1 MCKTKIVATLGPAS
15 HSREM
20 ITKLI
25 QSGVNVVRLNFSHGN
40 ADEHIACA
48 HLVRNIAAEL
58 DVSVGV
64 LVDLQGPKI
73 RISCFK
79 EGSIQLNA
87 GDIFTLDGQLD
98 PQAGVQ
104 DRVGLDYPQLIQD
117 LLPGNTLLL
126 DDGRVQLLVTEVNKA
141 KQWVKTQVLNNG
153 KLSNR
158 KGINLL
164 GGGLSAPALTD
175 KDKQD
180 IRTAAKLEADF
191 LAISFPRNAQ
201 DINDARALAQQAGC
215 DAHIVAK
222 VERAEVV
229 KDQQSMDDIIQA
241 SDVIMVARGDLGVE
255 IGDARLPNVQKAL
268 ISRAKHLGKPVIT
281 ATQMLESMIE
291 NPLPTRAEVLD
302 IANAVIDGTDAIM
315 LSAESAAGHYP
326 VEAVQAMVRIA
337 QGAEEGIECAQDCW
351 DKLHHLC
358 SDAGKSFA
366 LSSMISATK
375 VHKDLGVAIL
385 TEQGETPLLMSRC
398 QSQTTIWALSDKP
411 KLLRKLSLLRG
422 VTPAYLSAIEK
433 QADLLSQ
440 QVLNRLQRDAQEQ
453 NISSLLMTQLESV
466 EGVGNINVC
475 RLLYLPSNKK
485 KAISKKGW
493 AA

>member
-15 HSREM
+15 QSREM

-25 QSGVNVVRLNFSHGN
+25 NAGVNVVRLNFSHGT
-40 ADEHIACA
+40 ADEHIERAM
-48 HLVRNIAAEL
+48 LVRDISQKL
-58 DVSVGV
+58 GVSVGI

-73 RISCFK
+73 RISCFEDGAITLK
-79 EGSIQLNA
+79 A
-87 GDIFTLDGQLD
+87 GDSFILDGLH
-98 PQAGVQ
+98 PTMAGNQ
-104 DRVGLDYPQLIQD
+104 ERVGLDYPQLIQD
-117 LLPGNTLLL
+117 LKLGDTLLL
-126 DDGRVQLLVTEVNKA
+126 DDGRVQLRVEELNKPQ
-141 KQWVKTQVLNNG
+141 QWVKTRVINNG

-175 KDKQD
+175 KDKRD
-180 IRTAAKLEADF
+180 IITAAKLQADF
-191 LAISFPRNAQ
+191 LAVSFPRNAQ
-201 DINDARALAQQAGC
+201 DLHEARRLAVQAGC
-215 DAHIVAK
+215 HAHIVAK

-229 KDQQSMDDIIQA
+229 SDQKNMDAVINA
-241 SDVIMVARGDLGVE
+241 SDVVMVARGDLGVE
-255 IGDARLPNVQKAL
+255 IGDARLPGVQKAL
-268 ISRAKHLGKPVIT
+268 IARSNYLGKPVIT
-281 ATQMLESMIE
+281 ATQMLESMID

-302 IANAVIDGTDAIM
+302 VANAIIDGTDAIM
-315 LSAESAAGHYP
+315 LSAESAARSYP
-326 VEAVQAMVRIA
+326 IEAVEAMVRIA
-337 QGAEEGIECAQDCW
+337 HGAEQELGCAQNSW

-385 TEQGETPLLMSRC
+385 TQQGETPLLMSRC
-398 QSQTTIWALSDKP
+398 QSQATIWALSNRP
-411 KLLRKLSLLRG
+411 ELLRKLTILRG
-422 VTPAYLSAIEK
+422 VTPTYIPSLAT

-440 QVLNRLQRDAQEQ
+440 QVLNALAQDAA
-453 NISSLLMTQLESV
+453 NRHISSILMTQLESI

-475 RLLYLPSNKK
+475 RLLTLPVIKEL
-485 KAISKKGW
+485 